1 MPSQSS
7 KVGSAHEAGHVELE
21 THLVASQTYDATRWT
36 SREHLNLHLKS
47 DSHLVRIDG
56 PVIDVESP
64 GTRYPAVVD
73 VLHSIKD
80 FHLRAKQK
88 CTDGGV
94 VRI

>member
-1 MPSQSS
+1 M
-7 KVGSAHEAGHVELE
+7 ELE

-64 GTRYPAVVD
+64 GAHYSAVVD

-80 FHLRAKQK
+80 FHLRAKQE
-88 CTDGGV
+88 CTDGGR